1 MQHKFNLSNCKT
13 IFNGYSD
20 ELWSKVKPRTTRND
34 KIIISYIGS
43 IDFNRGSFRDTA
55 EFFKAY
61 EMLRCKNLFEIRFI
75 GTIETDRVKELI
87 KEFPEIIFKPKVSVI
102 KSLELMRD
110 SNYLLNIHTSKD
122 ESSKYLMGAKIL
134 DYLRSGKTIIS
145 INDSDSFE
153 HKFLKGKNAILC
165 VNDYREILKVLEGI
179 SQKNISSTTYDS
191 TKMLEVKE
199 IQMYS
204 REFQNEKFVKI
215 IKNL

>member
-1 MQHKFNLSNCKT
+1 
-13 IFNGYSD
+13 
-20 ELWSKVKPRTTRND
+20 
-34 KIIISYIGS
+34 
-43 IDFNRGSFRDTA
+43 
-55 EFFKAY
+55 
-61 EMLRCKNLFEIRFI
+61 MLRCKNLFEIRFI